1 MDLMMTL
8 DTKTDISLDSRQTI
22 LEFVRKFGGAS
33 SDAVLDPKCTIFSSP
48 ENKGLIGYR
57 IESGCAVVFGDPI
70 GEERN
75 FIKIADQFHKHC
87 ETECSNVIYISA
99 SYQFAKMAM
108 KKNCQAYIQFGE
120 ELVYDP
126 KNDPREETGVNAQL
140 VRRKVRHAQKEGTEV
155 FEYLNPDSSLE
166 KEIEQVGIAWLRH
179 RKGPQVYISH
189 VRLFDDRL
197 GKRWF
202 YAQKEGRVMGVLVLN
217 LLKKKEGWLLN
228 HVMFT
233 PEASHGTPE
242 LLVITA
248 LEALNKEGCR
258 YVTFGS
264 SPSGQL
270 GSIVGIRQPTAWIV
284 KQAFKMAKTF
294 FHLDGHKKFWG
305 KFKPES
311 VPSYL
316 IFKNANIG
324 VRELKALLSA
334 LNVSFQLEN
343 LKF

>member
-1 MDLMMTL
+1 MDLMMSL
-8 DTKTDISLDSRQTI
+8 DTKTDIAVDSRQNI
-22 LEFVRKFGGAS
+22 LELVRKFGGAS
-33 SDAVLDPKCTIFSSP
+33 SDAVLDPQCTIFSSP
-48 ENKGLIGYR
+48 ENKGIIGYR

-75 FIKIADQFHKHC
+75 FVKIADQFHKHC
-87 ETECSNVIYISA
+87 EKECSNVIYISA
-99 SYQFAKMAM
+99 SNQFAKIAM

-126 KNDPREETGVNAQL
+126 KNDPRNDTGINAQL
-140 VRRKVRHAQKEGTEV
+140 VRRKVRHAMREGTEV
-155 FEYLNPDSSLE
+155 FEYLYPDRAIE
-166 KEIEQVGIAWLRH
+166 QEIEQVAEAWLKH

-189 VRLFDDRL
+189 IRLFDDRL

-202 YAQKEGRVMGVLVLN
+202 YAQKQGRIVGVLVLN
-217 LLKKKEGWLLN
+217 ALEKKNGWLLN
-228 HVMFT
+228 HLMFT

-248 LEALNKEGCR
+248 LNTIGSEGSR
-258 YVTFGS
+258 YLTFGA

-270 GSIVGIRQPTAWIV
+270 GQIVGIGQPTAWLV
-284 KQAFKMAKTF
+284 KQSFRAAKIL
-294 FHLDGHKKFWG
+294 FHLEGHKKFWG

-316 IFKNANIG
+316 VFKNANIG
-324 VRELKALLSA
+324 IRELKAILSA
-334 LNVSFQLEN
+334 LNVSIG
-343 LKF
+343 KF